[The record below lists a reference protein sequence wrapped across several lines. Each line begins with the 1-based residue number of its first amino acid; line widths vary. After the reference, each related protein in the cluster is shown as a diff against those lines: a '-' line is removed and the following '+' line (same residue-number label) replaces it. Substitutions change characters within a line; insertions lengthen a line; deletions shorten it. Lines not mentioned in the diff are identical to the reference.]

1 MDEFVK
7 RLDEIRARAAEI
19 AQMDEINEEARAELR
34 ALRDER
40 TELEAK
46 IEDVLRGMWENLG
59 RVAGEYPHL
68 LGRPRRPGAL
78 DVALEL
84 APWFCHGGHRQPAA
98 GLPRRGYGDRSGLPR
113 QGDLSLTHAAA
124 H

>member
-46 IEDVLRGMWENLG
+46 IEDVKL
-59 RVAGEYPHL
+59 VAELTAEVEQPKAEEAPAEETVEETVEEVVETSLAL
-68 LGRPRRPGAL
+68 LACTRYEIRMTRYEKG
-78 DVALEL
+78 
-84 APWFCHGGHRQPAA
+84 C
-98 GLPRRGYGDRSGLPR
+98 
-113 QGDLSLTHAAA
+113 
-124 H
+124 